1 MVRSPVERAEVVG
14 RRLAAASRLL
24 AVPAMALLLALTGV
38 LVLQGDR
45 LAAAL
50 VSQVGAADEGP
61 ITPAG
66 DQGAAGPPTVAPPVP
81 VLPARDVQ
89 VPATPDHP
97 GYTLYLPEGPDE
109 PRPALLVLHGMNG
122 SGPGMASL
130 LLPYARS
137 QGWAVIAPTMPY
149 GNDWRDPASLA
160 EEELRLL
167 PQLATLLDAVPAE
180 TGAVLHNRVLIFGFS
195 RGGQAGLRFTMFSPE
210 RVQAVASLSAGTY
223 TLPAPIVK
231 TVAGAIMPAP
241 MPFGVAGLEQRL
253 GHPIDLQALSTVRFL
268 IGVGANDNREGD
280 VPRQWDPYIGKT
292 RLERAQ
298 RFADVLAQLGFQ
310 VQVAIVPGAAHEVNA
325 AMLEPVLAFLT
336 DAARQLRAE
345 PPAPQGPTAAPLDGA
360 EAAGAAP
367 GALSAL
373 ARPAVPRGV

>member
-1 MVRSPVERAEVVG
+1 
-14 RRLAAASRLL
+14 
-24 AVPAMALLLALTGV
+24 MALLLALTGV